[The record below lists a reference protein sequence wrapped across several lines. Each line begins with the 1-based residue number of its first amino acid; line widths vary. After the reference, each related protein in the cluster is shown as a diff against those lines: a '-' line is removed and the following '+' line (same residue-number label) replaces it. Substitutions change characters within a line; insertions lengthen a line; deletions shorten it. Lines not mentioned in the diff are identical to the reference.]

1 MSQFHTKRQTGIA
14 IVLTLRAQ
22 ANAILIEDLLKEGC
36 HNVMTAR
43 FQIDALER
51 RFSRNCQ
58 MSKGKFLVSLRET
71 YSSENIL
78 FLQRV
83 RREGSTS
90 EKMRSVFSIIKLASW
105 WILS

>member
-1 MSQFHTKRQTGIA
+1 MSQFHTKRPTGIA
-14 IVLTLRAQ
+14 IVVTLRAL
-22 ANAILIEDLLKEGC
+22 ANAILIEDHLKEGC
-36 HNVMTAR
+36 HSVMTAR

-51 RFSRNCQ
+51 RFSRNRQ
-58 MSKGKFLVSLRET
+58 MNNGKFLVSLREI

-90 EKMRSVFSIIKLASW
+90 EKMRSVFSILKLAS
-105 WILS
+105 